1 MLVSCRSVMSEAPNH
16 LVVGNLSFKQG
27 QDGKFHFYVKKG
39 EEASLKFEVKTKF
52 LKAAFERKKSNA
64 LIQALILKMLP
75 SSDAENSSIETA
87 IRGLKILQIVAQHS
101 RKDMVNF
108 VLDNFNLSYNMQG
121 QKCLDV
127 LKARLIGASKKDK
140 NDLEE
145 IIALIETKWGIK
157 GLAIGGEEKK
167 IWFEKITQ
175 LEGKIEYLREK
186 NCNKAASGLEDLVEK
201 LKYMELPYRKMPIA
215 EKAMNLQAFKDKS
228 LEAINMLYD
237 NEEAMIEIHTFK
249 SGILKLIATI
259 VSYVTDIV
267 KNRNSFFVPQTETS
281 KMLSELEELQ
291 KKDNSP

>member
-1 MLVSCRSVMSEAPNH
+1 MLS
-16 LVVGNLSFKQG
+16 
-27 QDGKFHFYVKKG
+27 
-39 EEASLKFEVKTKF
+39 
-52 LKAAFERKKSNA
+52 
-64 LIQALILKMLP
+64 
-75 SSDAENSSIETA
+75 
-87 IRGLKILQIVAQHS
+87 
-101 RKDMVNF
+101 
-108 VLDNFNLSYNMQG
+108 
-121 QKCLDV
+121 
-127 LKARLIGASKKDK
+127 
-140 NDLEE
+140 
-145 IIALIETKWGIK
+145 
-157 GLAIGGEEKK
+157 GGEEKK

-267 KNRNSFFVPQTETS
+267 KNRNSFCPANRNLKNAVRTRRVT
-281 KMLSELEELQ
+281 
-291 KKDNSP
+291 KKR